1 MIRKALPLVPLTLL
15 VLIASCTPCPAL
27 PPSPIEMPTI
37 APSSRDV
44 EGWAVLVSKEDYE
57 DTQRPTTSNI
67 PSAFLDLTQLRFLLE
82 YYGWQPSH
90 ILEIRDT
97 VTVESI
103 TTAMDWLIQNADA
116 DDVVFFYIFAHGGF
130 LEDDLGWSNWFPD
143 LWEGV
148 ESDRRV
154 LVVSACQASLFTGAV
169 ASDPEPQVIIASNR
183 DDEYGWGGIWEE
195 GLPVLGSVF
204 THYFVDAF
212 TDPSADLD
220 GDWTISFQEAASY
233 SNDHQRDYMHATIY
247 RIPYYASSLG
257 PQVQDANSPHVI
269 VQDTAGEPILLDLE
283 AYLHLPIL
291 NARRAWMSAQQW
303 QIVGYTTEGTLS
315 IALDGSKLAYV
326 GPSGDIYV
334 VDLPSMSQ
342 TASIATA
349 ASVIRRLAWSS
360 DSTRL
365 AGIEAD
371 HLWVWGMAEISLDL
385 PGMDLR
391 GLSWS
396 PDDRFLAV
404 ASAQPSLLVLDTTT
418 WAQTSTL
425 ELSPEVPPAD
435 DIAWAPSGQLL
446 AGRGGDRVWIWD
458 MTTGEVVMDEECEAA
473 ADIAWS
479 PDAGLLAA
487 PCDGIIHV
495 WRVNEGYQDHD
506 VPLYYWARIDDV
518 SWSPDSNRLA
528 AGTSDGL
535 TMIWDVSGGE
545 ILGRM
550 RDFVGSTDTIAW
562 STGGP
567 SGEFLI
573 SASAADGLVLIR
585 AVP

>member
-1 MIRKALPLVPLTLL
+1 
-15 VLIASCTPCPAL
+15 
-27 PPSPIEMPTI
+27 
-37 APSSRDV
+37 
-44 EGWAVLVSKEDYE
+44 
-57 DTQRPTTSNI
+57 
-67 PSAFLDLTQLRFLLE
+67 
-82 YYGWQPSH
+82 
-90 ILEIRDT
+90 
-97 VTVESI
+97 
-103 TTAMDWLIQNADA
+103 
-116 DDVVFFYIFAHGGF
+116 
-130 LEDDLGWSNWFPD
+130 
-143 LWEGV
+143 
-148 ESDRRV
+148 
-154 LVVSACQASLFTGAV
+154 
-169 ASDPEPQVIIASNR
+169 
-183 DDEYGWGGIWEE
+183 
-195 GLPVLGSVF
+195 
-204 THYFVDAF
+204 
-212 TDPSADLD
+212 
-220 GDWTISFQEAASY
+220 
-233 SNDHQRDYMHATIY
+233 
-247 RIPYYASSLG
+247 
-257 PQVQDANSPHVI
+257 
-269 VQDTAGEPILLDLE
+269 
-283 AYLHLPIL
+283 
-291 NARRAWMSAQQW
+291 MSAQQW